1 MDIIQ
6 LIDARQKTRNFTSL
20 ASQFVENPQ
29 KLEALVKIA
38 LSDMNYPYPEY
49 ASWLLL
55 HVAKLNATLLEPFL
69 KAIIDRIL
77 TCENQSTLRNL
88 VASSTHLTLIEYK
101 EGKFLDRLIAFV
113 KNDENKVALIVYS
126 IYKLIDFTLK
136 YPEIK
141 HEIVE
146 ILKIKQENG
155 LSPALKI
162 GIRNYTMRTKKID
175 SLS

>member
-55 HVAKLNATLLEPFL
+55 HVAKLKATLLEPFQT
-69 KAIIDRIL
+69 AIIDRIL

-88 VASSTHLTLIEYK
+88 VASSTHLTLFEYK
-101 EGKFLDRLIAFV
+101 EGEFLDRLIAFV
-113 KNDENKVALIVYS
+113 KNNENKVALIVYS

>member
-20 ASQFVENPQ
+20 ASQFVEKPQ
-29 KLEALVKIA
+29 QLEALVNIA
-38 LSDMNYPYPEY
+38 LSDLNYPYPEY

-55 HVAKLNATLLEPFL
+55 HVAKLNATLLEPFQT
-69 KAIIDRIL
+69 AIIDRIL

-88 VASSTHLTLIEYK
+88 VASSTHLTLIDYK
-101 EGKFLDRLIAFV
+101 EGEFLDRLIDFV
-113 KNDENKVALIVYS
+113 KNDENKVAIIVYS

-162 GIRNYTMRTKKID
+162 GIRNYTKRTKKID

>member
-6 LIDARQKTRNFTSL
+6 LIDERQKTRNFTSL

-29 KLEALVKIA
+29 KLEALINIA
-38 LSDMNYPYPEY
+38 LSDLNYPYPEY

-55 HVAKLNATLLEPFL
+55 HVAKANATLLEPFQT
-69 KAIIDRIL
+69 AIIDRIL
-77 TCENQSTLRNL
+77 TCDNQSALRNL
-88 VASSTHLTLIEYK
+88 VSISTHLSLIEYK
-101 EGKFLDRLIAFV
+101 EGEFLDRLISIV
-113 KNDENKVALIVYS
+113 KNNENKVALIVYS
-126 IYKLIDFTLK
+126 IYKLVDFTLK

-155 LSPALKI
+155 LSPALRI
-162 GIRNYTMRTKKID
+162 GIRNYTIRTKKID
-175 SLS
+175 LLN